1 MKKTIY
7 NIFIWSL
14 IINIVSC
21 SSIGGV
27 KIQVYYLLPT
37 VEYDTCSF
45 NETMDNLIAF
55 DSKYITI
62 QNDSIMILYKN
73 FGGLGFD
80 KHVKYRSINNELI
93 TDSIDVSGTFEVEVQ
108 DRCFLYNKD
117 SLVNKQTGE
126 KFYSKRFL
134 KVVRN
139 R

>member
-21 SSIGGV
+21 SSIGGI
-27 KIQVYYLLPT
+27 KNQVYHALPT
-37 VEYDTCSF
+37 VECDTCSF
-45 NETMDNLIAF
+45 NETMDKLMTF
-55 DSKYITI
+55 DSKSIAI

-80 KHVKYRSINNELI
+80 KHVKYQLINNELI
-93 TDSIDVSGTFEVEVQ
+93 TDSIDVSGRFEVEAQ
-108 DRCFLYNKD
+108 DRCFVYSKD
-117 SLVNKQTGE
+117 SLTNKQTGE
-126 KFYSKRFL
+126 KLYSKRFL
-134 KVVRN
+134 KLVRN